1 MEWGQNENRSWKNL
15 PPIYKDIARRNGIID
30 PLDFAETQYKLMMES
45 DANFGFPKVV
55 KYKSRNESDLEK
67 EIRNNP
73 NTMDFLK
80 GFSNNGKTLQAY
92 ISHNNLD
99 NEDVELS
106 IYNDPSFV
114 SPELA

>member
-1 MEWGQNENRSWKNL
+1 
-15 PPIYKDIARRNGIID
+15 
-30 PLDFAETQYKLMMES
+30 
-45 DANFGFPKVV
+45 
-55 KYKSRNESDLEK
+55 
-67 EIRNNP
+67 
-73 NTMDFLK
+73 MDFLK